1 VNTVMNIEFHKTPGV
16 SGVAELLRMDSA
28 PWSWSVRYIDSL

>member
-1 VNTVMNIEFHKTPGV
+1 VNTVTNIEFHKVPGV

-28 PWSWSVRYIDSL
+28 PWSSSVRHIDSL